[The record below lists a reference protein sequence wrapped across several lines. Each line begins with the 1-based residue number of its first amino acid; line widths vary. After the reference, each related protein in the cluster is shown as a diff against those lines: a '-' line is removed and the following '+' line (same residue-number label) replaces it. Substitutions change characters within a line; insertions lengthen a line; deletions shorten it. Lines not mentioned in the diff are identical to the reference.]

1 MFPAVAQVH
10 SRRQAATPV
19 ETMSTRGELPQPVV
33 VALLSEVV
41 AILRREDEWLGP
53 TAIADRLGLQGGWR
67 GPAVLCVLEMLA
79 TAGRVESRVRPNGRR
94 VWQVRQP

>member
-1 MFPAVAQVH
+1 MP
-10 SRRQAATPV
+10 
-19 ETMSTRGELPQPVV
+19 TRDDLPRPVV
-33 VALLSEVV
+33 VALLDEVV

-67 GPAVLCVLEMLA
+67 GPAVLCVLEMLEG
-79 TAGRVESRVRPNGRR
+79 AGRVASRARANGRR